1 MEFRIFLPYCLPTD
15 VEWAEVDDLAQYEGY
30 LDRLLDT
37 CGTEFPEKR
46 DDTYLVGTP
55 WYGLKYRAG
64 DKLEIKVRTGCMEHN
79 IEVWK
84 KIKLG
89 KGLRIRDRKDEL
101 LKLLGTEGCV
111 LPCDSGLIAAEKM
124 VCVRKARGQISYGTS
139 TIREV
144 CLMTTDAH
152 ERRWLSLCVE
162 GPKEEMKTLLRG
174 PEFGRGIP
182 TSLMWETLHCAAKL
196 ARSRN
201 LGKAAAAG
209 FVPVAAGYPTWIR
222 VASRNT
228 TGMQEVMG
236 VVGAVDAFLASVM
249 WEPPAAAARAASSLP
264 PPAPGKA

>member
-15 VEWAEVDDLAQYEGY
+15 VEWAEVSDLARYEGY

-37 CGTEFPEKR
+37 CGTQFPEKR

-64 DKLEIKVRTGCMEHN
+64 DKLEVKVRTGCMEHN

-89 KGLRIRDRKDEL
+89 GKGLRIPDCKDAL
-101 LKLLGTEGCV
+101 LKLLGAEGCV
-111 LPCDSGLIAAEKM
+111 FPCDSDLITAEKM
-124 VCVRKARGQISYGTS
+124 VCVRKARNQISYGTG

-144 CLMTTDAH
+144 CLMTTDVH
-152 ERRWLSLCVE
+152 ERRWLSICIE
-162 GPKEEMKTLLRG
+162 GTKEEMKTLLRG
-174 PEFGRGIP
+174 PEFARGMP

-201 LGKAAAAG
+201 VAMAAAQA
-209 FVPVAAGYPTWIR
+209 FLPVAAGYPTWIR

-228 TGMQEVMG
+228 TGSQEVAG
-236 VVGAVDAFLASVM
+236 VLGAVDSFLASVM
-249 WEPPAAAARAASSLP
+249 WEPPPPPASTVLP
-264 PPAPGKA
+264 PPVPKA